1 MSKLK
6 SIFTLFKDTFNAWN
20 EDKAPRL
27 AAALAYYTIFSIAPF
42 LIVVIAVAGL
52 AFGQE
57 AVQGRLDEQIQ
68 GLVGREGADMIQEL
82 IQNVRR
88 PSENWWATA
97 IGIGTL
103 LLGASGVFGQLQDAL
118 NTVWGITTK
127 PGRGIF
133 AVVKER
139 FLSFTMVL
147 GVGFLLMVS
156 LVISTILASVKAWVL
171 GMLPGTEFILQI
183 ATFVVSFGI
192 ITLLFALMYRYV
204 PDVDVEWRDVGVGA
218 AFTALLFE
226 IGKTLLGLYLGN
238 SGVLST
244 YGAAG
249 SVVIILLWVFYS
261 AQILLFGAEFTQV
274 YAQKYGSHIQPSENA
289 VAITPEAR
297 ARQGLPEG
305 EKPIIEEAKQKET
318 EELMKDYVV
327 PATTAPTETRKQP
340 FAFFRNPIA
349 MGAAFFGL
357 LLGMIIGSRPAED
370 K

>member
-1 MSKLK
+1 MSLIK
-6 SIFTLFKDTFNAWN
+6 SIFNLFKETFNAWN

-52 AFGQE
+52 AFGQD
-57 AVQGRLDEQIQ
+57 AVRGRLDEQIQ

-88 PSENWWATA
+88 PSENIWATA

-103 LLGASGVFGQLQDAL
+103 LLGAGGVFGQLQDAL

-127 PGRGIF
+127 PGRGIV
-133 AVVKER
+133 AIIKDR
-139 FLSFTMVL
+139 FLSFTMVI

-156 LVISTILASVKAWVL
+156 LVVSTILASVKAWVL
-171 GMLPGTEFILQI
+171 GLMPGTEFILQI
-183 ATFVVSFGI
+183 VTFLVSFGI
-192 ITLLFALMYRYV
+192 ITLLFALMYRFV
-204 PDVDVEWRDVGVGA
+204 PDVDIEWRDVWVGA

-249 SVVIILLWVFYS
+249 SVVIILLWIFYS

-274 YAQKYGSHIQPSENA
+274 YAQKYGSHIQPSDNA
-289 VAITPEAR
+289 IAITPEAR

-305 EKPIIEEAKQKET
+305 EKPIIEEAKEKEAVG
-318 EELMKDYVV
+318 LMQDYVV
-327 PATTAPTETRKQP
+327 PADIPPTETSKRP
-340 FAFFRNPIA
+340 LALFRNPIA

-357 LLGMIIGSRPAED
+357 LLGMLIGSRPAED